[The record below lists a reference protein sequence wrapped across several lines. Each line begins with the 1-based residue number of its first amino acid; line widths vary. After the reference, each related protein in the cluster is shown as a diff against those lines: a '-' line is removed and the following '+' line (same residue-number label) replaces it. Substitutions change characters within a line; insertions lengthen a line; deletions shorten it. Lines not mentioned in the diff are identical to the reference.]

1 MVRRAL
7 WFGLAA
13 QWVFACLAFQKHLS
27 GGQVGSEAGGPEA
40 GPGQPAGSQVAAVG
54 VVPSLRPLGLL
65 CPSEKNDKDRSV
77 RPSSPTG
84 LILQVG
90 EGRGSREAGVPGQGS
105 LGWQKGPWSQVYERP
120 GLPSPCCPV
129 AGHLPSVAAGPT
141 PSPGSG
147 WGPPLPRPPPLGPL
161 GMDHT

>member
-105 LGWQKGPWSQVYERP
+105 LGWQKGPWS
-120 GLPSPCCPV
+120 
-129 AGHLPSVAAGPT
+129 
-141 PSPGSG
+141 
-147 WGPPLPRPPPLGPL
+147 
-161 GMDHT
+161 